1 MAHQLNKEVDLLPHA
16 KRERIAHIDFTLFFK
31 GEAVRADLT
40 NRFSIAPAQATKD
53 FILYRD
59 LAPGNIEYDEKAKVH
74 KRTRNFTP
82 LFQYDAERTLATITQ
97 GFGDGFVGIERSD
110 LPCEAPY
117 RLNQPRVEVV
127 AAITEAIYKNKP
139 VSISY
144 HSLSNGA
151 SRRVIVPH
159 TVVDNGTRWHV
170 RAFDR
175 ETKEFRDFVL
185 TRISSI
191 SVLDE
196 AIDLK
201 ETKRTDREWNTTVD
215 LQLIAHPGLPHK
227 ETIELDYGM
236 QNGELNISLREANA
250 GYLLRLWNVDCS
262 NDHSLIGGEYHLALK
277 NRDALNNIA
286 SLAIAPQRRVQD

>member
-59 LAPGNIEYDEKAKVH
+59 FAPGNIEYDDKAKVH
-74 KRTRNFTP
+74 KRTKDFKP

-97 GFGDGFVGIERSD
+97 GFGDGFVGIERSN

-117 RLNQPRVEVV
+117 RLNQPQVEIV
-127 AAITEAIYKNKP
+127 AALTEAIYKNKP
-139 VSISY
+139 VHIVY
-144 HSLSNGA
+144 HSLSSGE
-151 SRRVIVPH
+151 SERVIVPH

-170 RAFDR
+170 RGFDR
-175 ETKEFRDFVL
+175 QTLEFRDFVL
-185 TRISSI
+185 TRIA
-191 SVLDE
+191 SVNVLNETVEFNE
-196 AIDLK
+196 AKRADSVWNNKVELK
-201 ETKRTDREWNTTVD
+201 LV
-215 LQLIAHPGLPHK
+215 AHPRLKHK
-227 ETIELDYGM
+227 GTIELDYGM
-236 QNGELNISLREANA
+236 RDGELSISLREANA

-262 NDHSLIGGEYHLALK
+262 EKHSLVGGEYHLALK
-277 NRDALNNIA
+277 NREALRNIA
-286 SLAIAPQRRVQD
+286 SLAIAPQEQAQD